1 MTKRRGWNEGSIW
14 KRENG
19 SWRAQIC
26 IAGRRYSYSAKSR
39 TECVAWLQKIVT
51 KGGPAPEE
59 NESGITLEKYL
70 TEWLDSVQ
78 STIRPKT
85 IIQYRQVVRQHII
98 PNIGKIRMRDLRMDR
113 VDRFYADL
121 LKDGIGIRT
130 IRITHSVLH
139 VALERAVKYE
149 LIVRNPAHG
158 AVVPKKVE
166 AEMNVLD
173 EEQVTRFLTAA
184 QGTRFHALFHMAVVT
199 GMRQAELFGLK
210 WADLSWNKGML
221 YLRRQAQRVS
231 GKGVIFSEPK
241 TRAGRRTVKLGET
254 TLQLLRE
261 HREALQIA
269 RLVMGQ
275 RWQENDLIFPS
286 SVGTPLDQK
295 AVLGEYYAVLD
306 KAGLP
311 KIRFHDLRHT
321 AASIMLNRG
330 VPVIVVSKM
339 LGHSKPS
346 VTLDIYGH
354 LYTDMQDG
362 AAAVMDEVVSPIRV
376 ELPMKSGSET
386 LTKALVQNL
395 HQITPEK

>member
-1 MTKRRGWNEGSIW
+1 M
-14 KRENG
+14 
-19 SWRAQIC
+19 A
-26 IAGRRYSYSAKSR
+26 A
-39 TECVAWLQKIVT
+39 V
-51 KGGPAPEE
+51 
-59 NESGITLEKYL
+59 ESTL
-70 TEWLDSVQ
+70 
-78 STIRPKT
+78 RPKT
-85 IIQYRQVVRQHII
+85 AIQYKQVIRQHLI
-98 PNIGKIRMRDLRMDR
+98 PNLGNIRLRDLHMERI
-113 VDRFYADL
+113 DRFYGDL
-121 LKDGIGIRT
+121 LKKGIGVRT

-158 AVVPKKVE
+158 ATVPKKVE
-166 AEMNVLD
+166 AEMSVLD
-173 EEQVTRFLTAA
+173 EEQVTRFLTAE
-184 QGTRFHALFHMAVVT
+184 QGTRYQALFHLAIVT

-210 WADLSWNKGML
+210 WSDLSWSKGML
-221 YLRRQAQRVS
+221 YLRRQAQRVP
-231 GKGVIFSEPK
+231 GKGMIFSEPK

-254 TLQLLRE
+254 TLQMLRE
-261 HREALQIA
+261 HYQYQQEA
-269 RLVMGQ
+269 RLLAGE
-275 RWQENDLIFPS
+275 RWKENDLIFPS
-286 SVGTPLDQK
+286 SIGTPLDQRGVLREYD
-295 AVLGEYYAVLD
+295 AVLE

-362 AAAVMDEVVSPIRV
+362 AAAVMDEVVTPIRI
-376 ELPMKSGSET
+376 ELPVKSGGEMLKKS
-386 LTKALVQNL
+386 LVHNL